1 MTAPAS
7 TGSVGEQLA
16 QLSDRLSAL
25 HDDTVAMHE
34 DVRRM
39 IASMLR
45 SEHIA
50 NELLTELAHATE
62 WLRRENRRALCT

>member
-1 MTAPAS
+1 
-7 TGSVGEQLA
+7 
-16 QLSDRLSAL
+16 
-25 HDDTVAMHE
+25 
-34 DVRRM
+34 M